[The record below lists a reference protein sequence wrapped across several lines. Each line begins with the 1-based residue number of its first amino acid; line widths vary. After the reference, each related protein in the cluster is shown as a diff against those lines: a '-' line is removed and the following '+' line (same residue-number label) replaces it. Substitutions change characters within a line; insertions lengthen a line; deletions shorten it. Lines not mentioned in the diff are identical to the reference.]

1 MDRRT
6 TGIIITVVA
15 VLLCGCPGLLSL
27 FAGGLFAIISR
38 VPGANIDIY
47 GSNDPTSALYT
58 GLVGVC
64 LGLIGLAIPIVLAIV
79 LLRRRPED
87 MV

>member
-6 TGIIITVVA
+6 TGIVITVVA

-38 VPGANIDIY
+38 IPGAQIDIL
-47 GSNDPTSALYT
+47 GSNDPSAALNV
-58 GLVGVC
+58 GLVGIC
-64 LGLIGLAIPIVLAIV
+64 LGLIGLIIPIVLAIV
-79 LLRRRPED
+79 LLRRKPEET
-87 MV
+87 V